1 MKRTLFFILALSF
14 VPVCAAQESGK
25 VVLDLQTCIEMAKQH
40 NLNIQKSGIT
50 VEQQRINHVQS
61 KEDFLPSLSAN
72 LGQNFYF
79 GRSLNDENMYQPNS
93 SASTSVGING
103 SLTLF
108 NGLQRLN
115 TVKKAQ
121 FDYNAALKDYQ
132 KQSDDICLQVMSQYL
147 NVLYYKRQLEIAKL
161 QLELSQDQ
169 FRKTRT
175 QVRAGSLPKGDLIE
189 AQAQVRSDE
198 YGVVQAQSALQSQL
212 VSLGEL
218 IFIED
223 FDNFDITD
231 EDQLPASDILEMT
244 VRDIYD
250 NALYLLPSVQAEEL
264 RIQSAERQIKI
275 AKGAYSPSLTFNAGY
290 SNSYLV
296 IQDSPD
302 NAPLLDQLK
311 ANSAFSVGFS
321 LNIPI
326 FDRMQTPNA
335 VKSAKLSLQDQKL
348 DFEIAKYNL
357 YTAIQ
362 DAYNNAR
369 NAKSQMVAAEAA
381 VKSNKEAY
389 DYQKAKYESG
399 TSSVYDY
406 NQARLDYTEAL
417 SQQVQAK
424 FEYVFRTK
432 ILSYYNGDLVF

>member
-14 VPVCAAQESGK
+14 VSVCAAQESGK

-103 SLTLF
+103 TLTLF

-302 NAPLLDQLK
+302 NAAFLDQLK
-311 ANSAFSVGFS
+311 ANSAFSVGF
-321 LNIPI
+321 
-326 FDRMQTPNA
+326 
-335 VKSAKLSLQDQKL
+335 
-348 DFEIAKYNL
+348 FEIAKYNL